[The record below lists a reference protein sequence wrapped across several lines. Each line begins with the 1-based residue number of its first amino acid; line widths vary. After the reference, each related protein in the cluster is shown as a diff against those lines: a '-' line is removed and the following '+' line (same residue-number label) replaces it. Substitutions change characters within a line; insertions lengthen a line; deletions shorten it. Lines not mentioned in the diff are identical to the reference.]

1 MTSLYELNKQ
11 LSELLALEE
20 LDKQTLAD
28 TWEAL
33 ALERSEKIENVLCFI
48 KHLKAMADMCK
59 VEAKSL
65 SDRSKSYDSKA
76 ESLLG
81 YLQSQLEPREK
92 YESARHCITWRNS
105 QAVEI
110 EVETSELPQIY
121 QRLKVEPNKQALKD
135 DLKAGATVEGVKLV
149 DRLTMGVK

>member
-1 MTSLYELNKQ
+1 MTSLYELNAQ

-20 LDKQTLAD
+20 LDEQTLAD

-135 DLKAGATVEGVKLV
+135 DLKAGAIVDGVKLI
-149 DRLTMGVK
+149 DKLTMKVK